1 MSRAPA
7 RRLHAFVRPQASRMA
22 IRDVPSS
29 PEGDYLGVD
38 RLLVP
43 DHQLATA
50 GIADGCVA
58 HAHEAFT
65 SHDLVPQ
72 AQFATPEPIQILN
85 QNVQHIVL
93 VLPRFSGAMRRD
105 QHIAQVPER

>member
-7 RRLHAFVRPQASRMA
+7 RRLHAFVRPHASRMA

-29 PEGDYLGVD
+29 PEGDYLGAD
-38 RLLVP
+38 LLLVP
-43 DHQLATA
+43 DHQMATA
-50 GIADGCVA
+50 GIADRCVS

-65 SHDLVPQ
+65 SDDLVPQ

-93 VLPRFSGAMRRD
+93 VLPRFSGGMRRD
-105 QHIAQVPER
+105 QHIAQAPER